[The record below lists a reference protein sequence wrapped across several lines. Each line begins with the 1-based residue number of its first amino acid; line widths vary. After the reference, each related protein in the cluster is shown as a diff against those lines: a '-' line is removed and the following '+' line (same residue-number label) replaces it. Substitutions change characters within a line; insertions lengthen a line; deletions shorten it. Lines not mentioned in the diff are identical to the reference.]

1 MKKYI
6 LLEDK
11 VGDLFEIGRC
21 KTLKE
26 AVLVAKAEAILR
38 TNTIYIVYDKEDS
51 SFEIGFDPEGRQI

>member
-11 VGDLFEIGRC
+11 VGDLLEIGRC
-21 KTLKE
+21 RTLKE

-38 TNTIYIVYDKEDS
+38 TNTIYVIYDKENS
-51 SFEIGFDPEGRQI
+51 SFEIGFDPEGKQI